1 MSLFNHDSFCFVFL
15 QKQFL
20 IQISLTLPKPITLML
35 TENHSIYMQCL
46 DFIPMHSMSSD
57 KLRHVLRYYR
67 SHLLNLQQIILR
79 CTIYGK
85 YSKIK
90 TFFMGLNIY
99 FIYVLP
105 EVLLYRYTGGGGII
119 SNAPKHWKCNFDLQC
134 TTIQIV
140 PLRQYISYDSIVKFI
155 ISHS

>member
-1 MSLFNHDSFCFVFL
+1 
-15 QKQFL
+15 
-20 IQISLTLPKPITLML
+20 
-35 TENHSIYMQCL
+35 
-46 DFIPMHSMSSD
+46 MHSMSSD

-105 EVLLYRYTGGGGII
+105 EVLLYRYTGGGGGLI
-119 SNAPKHWKCNFDLQC
+119 
-134 TTIQIV
+134 
-140 PLRQYISYDSIVKFI
+140 
-155 ISHS
+155 